1 VNDEVRGGVRKPPSA
16 QAVQGG
22 GPATPAKATRRRR
35 GEPRRLLLE
44 AARELF
50 AQQGY
55 NDTSTREI
63 ADRAG
68 VSEPLLFRWFG
79 SKVGLF
85 REAVVGPF
93 VEFVEDLNAKWQSGF
108 PPELDD
114 EAILRQFIADLFDL
128 FQRNRA
134 LVVMLW
140 AGDTQSGNELAES
153 GVFDE
158 ILTEMRVLTNM
169 RTADAIRRFGKWTA
183 RDDMATRSTLAM
195 VAGMAVF
202 GEAFYGKRR
211 PSRKAIL
218 DELTKATLYGHLHR
232 R

>member
-1 VNDEVRGGVRKPPSA
+1 VATSKRGAPTSGTSA
-16 QAVQGG
+16 
-22 GPATPAKATRRRR
+22 PASAPKASRRRR

-50 AQQGY
+50 SQQGFAA
-55 NDTSTREI
+55 TSTREI
-63 ADRAG
+63 ADLAG

-85 REAVVGPF
+85 REAVVAPF
-93 VEFVEDLNAKWQSGF
+93 VEFVEDFNAKWQSGF
-108 PPELDD
+108 PPDLDD
-114 EAILRQFIADLFDL
+114 ETITRRFLGDLFDL
-128 FQRNRA
+128 FRNNRA

-140 AGDTQSGNELAES
+140 AGDTQDGSELAES

-158 ILTEMRVLTNM
+158 INEEMKVLANM
-169 RTADAIRRFGKWTA
+169 RATEALRRRGQKTAVDVL
-183 RDDMATRSTLAM
+183 ATRSTLAM

-211 PSRKAIL
+211 PSRAAIV
-218 DELTKATLYGHLHR
+218 DVLTQAAVHGHLHR
-232 R
+232 PPA